1 MGRITNRDMV
11 LHKFI
16 DFWGK
21 QNVLGFDQMFD
32 APDFQGQLA
41 PQRPVQLFI
50 IIGKVLANQM
60 LFI

>member
-1 MGRITNRDMV
+1 MV